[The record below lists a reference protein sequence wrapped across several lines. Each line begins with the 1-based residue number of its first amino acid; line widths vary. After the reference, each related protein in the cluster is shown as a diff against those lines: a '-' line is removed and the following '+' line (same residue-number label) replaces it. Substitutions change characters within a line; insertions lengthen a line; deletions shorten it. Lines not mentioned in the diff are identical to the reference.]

1 MPIGNWFRSR
11 KKTGDITRGLPP
23 DDAEHIGKLLAR
35 LDDEPGDL
43 RARRQLADAFRNVR
57 RNEDAVAHYQA
68 LVGAFAAQG
77 LLFKA
82 ISACK
87 IILELM
93 PEHEETT
100 RTLADLY
107 ARRTAG
113 KESTELSSD
122 MSLALSD
129 GSDASATSDDD
140 VPELDAADIQ
150 SVPPQ
155 PPIAIAPP
163 EVPAEDIEAEDIL
176 DVTSLAA
183 SMTPLPRGAVRL
195 ERPPAVPLFSGLS
208 PDSFASLIKRI
219 DAWAAEPGA
228 VIITEGEESDTVFVV
243 VRGKVRVERGGVV
256 VATMGPDSFFGE
268 MALLTRRPRTA
279 TVVAEGK
286 VELLEMSRAVL
297 DDLARK
303 DPSVTAAL
311 ESFCRARILE
321 GVARSSPMLHGLPD
335 DVVRAVQ
342 VAFDGRRARAG
353 DVLVHQGSAG
363 PGLFLVLQGELDVT
377 VAGTGLAL
385 DETSVK
391 RLGPGD
397 VFGEMSLVFG
407 RPAAA
412 TVTAVTDVSLLLLP
426 RAGFDAFARTH
437 PALEERLAQMATE
450 RAAANESLASDDD
463 LELLEDAT
471 MSAVLV

>member
-11 KKTGDITRGLPP
+11 KKTGEFTRGLPP
-23 DDAEHIGKLLAR
+23 DDAAHIEQLLER
-35 LDDEPGDL
+35 LDDKPGDL

-57 RNEDAVAHYQA
+57 RDADAVAHYQA

-107 ARRTAG
+107 ARRTSG

-122 MSLALSD
+122 MSLALATESV
-129 GSDASATSDDD
+129 DAKGDDVDD

-155 PPIAIAPP
+155 PPIAPP
-163 EVPAEDIEAEDIL
+163 ELPDEDIEADDIV
-176 DVTSLAA
+176 DVMSLAA

-208 PDSFASLIKRI
+208 PESFAALVKRI

-228 VIITEGEESDTVFVV
+228 VIISEGEESDTVFVV
-243 VRGKVRVERGGVV
+243 VRGKVRVERGGVT

-279 TVVAEGK
+279 TVIAEGK

-297 DDLARK
+297 DELARS

-321 GVARSSPMLHGLPD
+321 GVARSSPVLRDLPA
-335 DVVRAVQ
+335 DVVKSVQ
-342 VAFDGRRARAG
+342 AAFDGRRARAG

-377 VAGTGLAL
+377 VSAGGLAL
-385 DETSVK
+385 EETAVK

-397 VFGEMSLVFG
+397 VFGEMSLMFG

-412 TVTAVTDVSLLLLP
+412 TVTAVSDVSLLLLP
-426 RAGFDAFARTH
+426 RAGFDTFARAH
-437 PALEERLAQMATE
+437 PPLEERLAQLASE
-450 RAAANESLASDDD
+450 RMKANESLATDDD

-471 MSAVLV
+471 TSAVLV

>member
-1 MPIGNWFRSR
+1 MLACASMPIGNWFRSR
-11 KKTGDITRGLPP
+11 KKTGELTRGLPAE
-23 DDAEHIGKLLAR
+23 DAAHIEKLLER

-43 RARRQLADAFRNVR
+43 RARRLLADAFRNVR
-57 RNEDAVAHYQA
+57 RDADAVAHYQA

-87 IILELM
+87 TILELM
-93 PEHEETT
+93 PDHEETT
-100 RTLADLY
+100 RTLGDLY

-122 MSLALSD
+122 MSLALSE
-129 GSDASATSDDD
+129 GVDADDD
-140 VPELDAADIQ
+140 VPELDASEIQ

-155 PPIAIAPP
+155 PPIAPP
-163 EVPAEDIEAEDIL
+163 DLPAEDIEADDIL

-208 PDSFASLIKRI
+208 PESFASLVKRI
-219 DAWAAEPGA
+219 DAWAAEPGV
-228 VIITEGEESDTVFVV
+228 VIISEGEESDTVFVV
-243 VRGKVRVERGGVV
+243 VRGKVRVERGGVT

-279 TVVAEGK
+279 TVIAVGK

-297 DDLARK
+297 DELARS

-311 ESFCRARILE
+311 ESFCRARVLE
-321 GVARSSPMLHGLPD
+321 GIARSSPVLKDLPS
-335 DVVRAVQ
+335 DVVKAVQ
-342 VAFDGRRARAG
+342 AAFDGRRARAG

-377 VAGTGLAL
+377 VAGSGLAL
-385 DETSVK
+385 EETLVK

-397 VFGEMSLVFG
+397 VFGEMSLMFG

-412 TVTAVTDVSLLLLP
+412 TVTAISDVSLLLLP
-426 RAGFDAFARTH
+426 RAGFDTFARAY
-437 PALEERLAQMATE
+437 PPLEERLAQLASE
-450 RAAANESLASDDD
+450 RLKVIESLAADDD

-471 MSAVLV
+471 TSAVLV

>member
-35 LDDEPGDL
+35 LDDQPGDL

-93 PEHEETT
+93 PEHEDTS

-113 KESTELSSD
+113 KESAELSQD

-129 GSDASATSDDD
+129 GSDADTEDM
-140 VPELDAADIQ
+140 PMLDTQDIQ

-155 PPIAIAPP
+155 PPVAPP
-163 EVPAEDIEAEDIL
+163 EMPAEDIEADDIV

-195 ERPPAVPLFSGLS
+195 ERPPAVPLFSGL
-208 PDSFASLIKRI
+208 
-219 DAWAAEPGA
+219 
-228 VIITEGEESDTVFVV
+228 
-243 VRGKVRVERGGVV
+243 
-256 VATMGPDSFFGE
+256 
-268 MALLTRRPRTA
+268 
-279 TVVAEGK
+279 
-286 VELLEMSRAVL
+286 
-297 DDLARK
+297 
-303 DPSVTAAL
+303 
-311 ESFCRARILE
+311 
-321 GVARSSPMLHGLPD
+321 
-335 DVVRAVQ
+335 
-342 VAFDGRRARAG
+342 
-353 DVLVHQGSAG
+353 
-363 PGLFLVLQGELDVT
+363 
-377 VAGTGLAL
+377 
-385 DETSVK
+385 
-391 RLGPGD
+391 
-397 VFGEMSLVFG
+397 
-407 RPAAA
+407 
-412 TVTAVTDVSLLLLP
+412 
-426 RAGFDAFARTH
+426 
-437 PALEERLAQMATE
+437 
-450 RAAANESLASDDD
+450 
-463 LELLEDAT
+463 
-471 MSAVLV
+471 